1 MSSIVETYAT
11 LPPSRSKENAIL
23 LFTDGYGI
31 KADYNRLLA
40 DEFAANGYFVVM
52 PDLFLKDPIP
62 QTPDKDF
69 DEELWKKRHEPA
81 SVDGYIKTVLAE
93 MHKAGVQRI
102 GGVGYSIG
110 ARYLARFM
118 GPGKF
123 CASFMGHPDKL
134 GKEDAMA
141 INTPVSIALGKS
153 D

>member
-11 LPPSRSKENAIL
+11 LPPSRLKENAIL

-118 GPGKF
+118 G
-123 CASFMGHPDKL
+123 HPDKL